1 VVTSILIADDDD
13 AVANLIER
21 RWFAASSAVSSLQD
35 ECDLLREVTT
45 SAAAAWRQAR
55 AELRELEALRD
66 TLDRQ
71 LNEFECKVTRL
82 TSALEGRAEL
92 SAA

>member
-1 VVTSILIADDDD
+1 VATTILIADDDD

-21 RWFAASSAVSSLQD
+21 HWFAASSAVSGLRD

-71 LNEFECKVTRL
+71 LNEFEGKVARL
-82 TSALEGRAEL
+82 PSVIEGRAER